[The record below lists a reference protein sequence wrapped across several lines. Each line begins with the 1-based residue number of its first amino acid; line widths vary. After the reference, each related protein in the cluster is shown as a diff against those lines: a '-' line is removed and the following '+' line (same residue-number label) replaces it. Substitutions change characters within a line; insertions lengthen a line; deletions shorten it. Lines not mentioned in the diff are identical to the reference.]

1 MEHKPLHT
9 ATYLLVIVGALNW
22 GLVGLFDV
30 NLVASL
36 LGAGSMSEKVVYI
49 LVGLSAVI
57 DLMMHMGYCKMCSN
71 SKK

>member
-9 ATYLLVIVGALNW
+9 VTYLLIVVGALNW

-36 LGAGSMSEKVVYI
+36 LGDGSMSEKVVYI
-49 LVGLSAVI
+49 LVGLSAVV
-57 DLMMHMGYCKMCSN
+57 DLMMHMSYCKMCG